1 MAMRSC
7 AASASIPVQEKLPL
21 STSHA
26 HTRPRRR
33 HCFHSTQPLPLTH
46 TRALVITHLQRRLRG
61 KPVVAKRAP
70 AEPCHPIKTRLKRWS
85 CAPCTATGVTCVAFW
100 PSIPPLQVVPSFACS
115 VASLSRCPG
124 HQLPGRH
131 GLRQVILADYLLD
144 QGGPST
150 CIAGHVALQ
159 CTPSPQ
165 FNKEQEA

>member
-1 MAMRSC
+1 MWRANWTRFLRC
-7 AASASIPVQEKLPL
+7 ACRCAQLISS
-21 STSHA
+21 S
-26 HTRPRRR
+26 
-33 HCFHSTQPLPLTH
+33 
-46 TRALVITHLQRRLRG
+46 RLRRANVSQIVIRLVPVLVLG
-61 KPVVAKRAP
+61 FCDSPYGATKPVVAKRAP